1 MLRSLEAEQF
11 TRKIWCRKKVGSRAE
26 QGVRDCAANR
36 RFAAQSKA
44 IMLKVCVSVIGQKG
58 IDEVVQ
64 CVAVR
69 SISPNNLNGERR
81 EH

>member
-11 TRKIWCRKKVGSRAE
+11 TQNMVQEKVGSRAE

-36 RFAAQSKA
+36 RFAAQLKA

-58 IDEVVQ
+58 IDEVLQ
-64 CVAVR
+64 FR
-69 SISPNNLNGERR
+69 SISPNNLNGELG